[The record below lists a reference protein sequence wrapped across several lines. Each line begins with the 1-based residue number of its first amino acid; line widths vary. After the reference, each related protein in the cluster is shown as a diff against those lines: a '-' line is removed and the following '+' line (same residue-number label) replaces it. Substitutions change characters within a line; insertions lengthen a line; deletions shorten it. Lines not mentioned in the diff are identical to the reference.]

1 MEGDHKCSET
11 KTEQT
16 ERDNDQPQRVTRH
29 TQRHR
34 NTTTCTRVRLHI
46 NDNSLITN
54 TSGQRILMKGRIADL
69 SPLAA
74 ANGFVRTWCHLVH
87 GSLNPHE
94 SALQTASRSLQPF
107 FRTPLQKPTM
117 FFTGADNP
125 KIARSRWIGYFSSI
139 PVRVSVLTVTGCYS
153 FPSFVPLNPLLSI
166 SPSTILI
173 KGCMG
178 WRRKITRPINISSK
192 PNTIHIGLA
201 SYGALRH
208 MPPLDLQRFFQCL
221 LTNTESDSDYMLTVA
236 SCKHPVT
243 FVPLLAPN
251 LDE

>member
-16 ERDNDQPQRVTRH
+16 ERDNDQPQHVTTH
-29 TQRHR
+29 NVTATPLHVGY
-34 NTTTCTRVRLHI
+34 VRLHI
-46 NDNSLITN
+46 NDNSLIT

-125 KIARSRWIGYFSSI
+125 KIARSRWIGFFLAFQSGWAFWQLLAVTLSRRSFLLTRFCRFLLQQSSSKGAWVGVEKSLDRLTFLLSLIQYTLASPAMGHWGTCHPSTYNNFSSVFWPI
-139 PVRVSVLTVTGCYS
+139 QNLTATICWQSLRV
-153 FPSFVPLNPLLSI
+153 
-166 SPSTILI
+166 
-173 KGCMG
+173 
-178 WRRKITRPINISSK
+178 
-192 PNTIHIGLA
+192 NT
-201 SYGALRH
+201 
-208 MPPLDLQRFFQCL
+208 Q
-221 LTNTESDSDYMLTVA
+221 
-236 SCKHPVT
+236 
-243 FVPLLAPN
+243 
-251 LDE
+251 